1 METLKAGAPLSENRV
16 RTPMVLQMETVEC
29 GAAALAIILAH
40 YGRIVP
46 LATLRRDCGVARDGS
61 KISNILKAAKAYGLS
76 AKAFKRDI
84 AALKQTP
91 YPYVVHWR
99 FSHFVVVEG
108 YRNGRVFLN
117 DPASGARSVP
127 FEDFDRCYTGIV
139 VTFEPG
145 PEFQR
150 GGENPSVLRGVWKR
164 LKGSLGPLSAAT
176 ATALLLIIPGLA
188 TPALMAA
195 FVDKVL
201 VEGLGDWGRPLVLGM
216 FGAAVMRAFLGAI
229 QLRILRRL
237 QNRLAVAETS
247 RFVWH
252 LLRLPASYYSQRAAG
267 EVSSRVALNDQVAEV
282 LSGRL
287 ATSTIDALMTFFY
300 LAVMWQFSRTL
311 TLIALAFATLNLGI
325 LRWMSRARGEVNAR
339 LSMEQGRVAGVG
351 IAGLQS
357 IRTIKASAL
366 ESEFFSRWAGFFA
379 NFSNAHDERSA
390 MNYYV
395 GVLPPLLM
403 SLLTATVLV
412 IGGLEVIGGRMS
424 IGMLVAFQ
432 SLAVSFL
439 QPVNSLVALGAN
451 LQELG
456 THVVRLDDVL
466 ESPASEEA
474 ARDPA
479 ALPTPGTPV
488 RLRGQVEFRNVSF
501 GYSPVLPPLIEN
513 LSFTVLPGQRVA
525 FVGASG
531 SGKSTVARLLAGL
544 YAPLSGEIL
553 FDGVPASSIAREV
566 LSHSLAMVDQ
576 DVFLFKGTVRDNLT
590 LWDDSAPAARL
601 HRACADAL
609 IEPVI
614 DALPDGYA
622 SELLEGA
629 ANLSGGQRQRLEIAR
644 ALACDPRILI
654 LDEATS
660 ALDAE
665 TEQLVDRNIRRRG
678 CSCVIVAH
686 RLSTVRDSDEI
697 IVLERGR
704 VVQRGRHD
712 QLIRE
717 NGPYGKLLADDE
729 HTAAAAAVADQA
741 GNR

>member
-1 METLKAGAPLSENRV
+1 LKPGAPLSETRV

-40 YGRIVP
+40 FGRFVP

-84 AALKQTP
+84 AALNQTP
-91 YPYVVHWR
+91 YPYIVHWR

-117 DPASGARSVP
+117 DPASGPRSVP

-150 GGENPSVLRGVWKR
+150 GGENPSILRGVWKR
-164 LKGSLGPLSAAT
+164 LKRSLGPLSAAS

-188 TPALMAA
+188 TPALIAA

-216 FGAAVMRAFLGAI
+216 FGAAAMRALLGAI

-287 ATSTIDALMTFFY
+287 ATSTIDALMTIFY
-300 LAVMWQFSRTL
+300 LVVMWQLSRTL
-311 TLIALAFATLNLGI
+311 TLVALAFAALNLGI
-325 LRWMSRARGEVNAR
+325 LRWMSRARSESNAR
-339 LSMEQGRVAGVG
+339 LSVEQGRVAGVG

-366 ESEFFSRWAGFFA
+366 ESDFFARWAGFFA

-390 MNYYV
+390 VNYYL
-395 GVLPPLLM
+395 GVIPPLLM
-403 SLLTATVLV
+403 SLLTATVLMA
-412 IGGLEVIGGRMS
+412 GGLEVIGGRMS

-439 QPVNSLVALGAN
+439 QPVNSLVALGAS

-466 ESPASEEA
+466 ESPVAEDA
-474 ARDPA
+474 PA
-479 ALPTPGTPV
+479 GPTALPTPGTLV

-513 LSFTVLPGQRVA
+513 LSFTVRPGERIA

-553 FDGVPASSIAREV
+553 FDGVPASSISREV

-590 LWDDSAPAARL
+590 LWDDSAPAERL
-601 HRACADAL
+601 QRACADAL

-629 ANLSGGQRQRLEIAR
+629 VNLSGGQRQRLEIAR

-660 ALDAE
+660 ALDAV

-712 QLIRE
+712 RLIRE
-717 NGPYGKLLADDE
+717 DGLYARLLADDE
-729 HTAAAAAVADQA
+729 ETAAAAAVADQA
-741 GNR
+741 GNP

>member
-1 METLKAGAPLSENRV
+1 LKPGVPLSETRV

-40 YGRIVP
+40 FGRIVP

-91 YPYVVHWR
+91 YPYIVHWR

-117 DPASGARSVP
+117 DPASGPRSVP
-127 FEDFDRCYTGIV
+127 FEDFDRCYTGIA

-164 LKGSLGPLSAAT
+164 LKRSLGPLAAAT
-176 ATALLLIIPGLA
+176 AIALLLIIPGLA

-201 VEGLGDWGRPLVLGM
+201 VEGRGDWGRPLVLGM
-216 FGAAVMRAFLGAI
+216 FCAAAMRAFLGAI

-287 ATSTIDALMTFFY
+287 ATSTIDALMTIFY
-300 LAVMWQFSRTL
+300 LVVMWQFSRNL
-311 TLIALAFATLNLGI
+311 TLVALAFAALNLGI
-325 LRWMSRARGEVNAR
+325 LRWMSRARSESNAR
-339 LSMEQGRVAGVG
+339 LSIEQGRVAGVG
-351 IAGLQS
+351 IGGLQS

-366 ESEFFSRWAGFFA
+366 ESDFFARWAGFFA

-390 MNYYV
+390 VNYYI

-403 SLLTATVLV
+403 SLLTATVLLA
-412 IGGLEVIGGRMS
+412 GGLEVIGGRMS

-466 ESPASEEA
+466 ESPAAEEA
-474 ARDPA
+474 PADLA
-479 ALPTPGTPV
+479 ALPTSGTPV

-513 LSFTVLPGQRVA
+513 LSFTVRPGERIA

-553 FDGVPASSIAREV
+553 FDGVPASSISREV

-590 LWDDSAPAARL
+590 LWDDSAPAERL
-601 HRACADAL
+601 HRACSDAL

-629 ANLSGGQRQRLEIAR
+629 VNLSGGQRQRLEIAR

-717 NGPYGKLLADDE
+717 DGLYARLLADDE
-729 HTAAAAAVADQA
+729 ESATAAAVASEA
-741 GNR
+741 GIP

>member
-1 METLKAGAPLSENRV
+1 
-16 RTPMVLQMETVEC
+16 
-29 GAAALAIILAH
+29 
-40 YGRIVP
+40 
-46 LATLRRDCGVARDGS
+46 
-61 KISNILKAAKAYGLS
+61 
-76 AKAFKRDI
+76 
-84 AALKQTP
+84 
-91 YPYVVHWR
+91 
-99 FSHFVVVEG
+99 
-108 YRNGRVFLN
+108 
-117 DPASGARSVP
+117 
-127 FEDFDRCYTGIV
+127 
-139 VTFEPG
+139 
-145 PEFQR
+145 
-150 GGENPSVLRGVWKR
+150 
-164 LKGSLGPLSAAT
+164 
-176 ATALLLIIPGLA
+176 
-188 TPALMAA
+188 
-195 FVDKVL
+195 
-201 VEGLGDWGRPLVLGM
+201 
-216 FGAAVMRAFLGAI
+216 
-229 QLRILRRL
+229 
-237 QNRLAVAETS
+237 VAETS

-267 EVSSRVALNDQVAEV
+267 EVSSRIALNDQLAEV

-287 ATSTIDALMTFFY
+287 ATSTIDALMMIFY
-300 LAVMWQFSRTL
+300 LIVMWQFSRTL
-311 TLIALAFATLNLGI
+311 TFFALAFAALSLGI
-325 LRWMSRARGEVNAR
+325 LRWMSRARSESNAR
-339 LSMEQGRVAGVG
+339 LSLEQGRVAGVG

-366 ESEFFSRWAGFFA
+366 ESDFFARWAGFFA
-379 NFSNAHDERSA
+379 NFSNAYDKQSA
-390 MNYYV
+390 VNYYS

-403 SLLTATVLV
+403 SLLSATVLV
-412 IGGLEVIGGRMS
+412 MGGLEVIGGRMS

-466 ESPASEEA
+466 ESLPAEEASVDPSALPASGA
-474 ARDPA
+474 
-479 ALPTPGTPV
+479 PV
-488 RLRGQVEFRNVSF
+488 RLRGEVEFRNVSF
-501 GYSPVLPPLIEN
+501 GYSPVLPPLIED
-513 LSFTVLPGQRVA
+513 LSFTVRPGQRVA

-553 FDGVPASSIAREV
+553 FDGVPASTISREV

-590 LWDDSAPAARL
+590 LWDDSAPAERI
-601 HRACADAL
+601 HRACSDAL

-622 SELLEGA
+622 SELLECGG
-629 ANLSGGQRQRLEIAR
+629 NLSGGQRQRLEIAR

-665 TEQLVDRNIRRRG
+665 TEQLVDKNIRRRG
-678 CSCVIVAH
+678 CTCVIVAH

-717 NGPYGKLLADDE
+717 DGLYARLLADDE
-729 HTAAAAAVADQA
+729 ESAAAAAVAGEA
-741 GNR
+741 GIP